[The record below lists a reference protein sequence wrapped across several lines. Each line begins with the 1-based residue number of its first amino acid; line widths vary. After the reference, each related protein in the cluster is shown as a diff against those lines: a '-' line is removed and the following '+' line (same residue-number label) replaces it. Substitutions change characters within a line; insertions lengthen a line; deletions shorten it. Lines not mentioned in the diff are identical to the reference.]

1 MFKTMRKIIFT
12 TLLLMVSTISMAQ
25 NEVGHWTLTPKVGV
39 NLATLTD
46 PDIYVS
52 DTWKME
58 YSNRVGVVIGG
69 EGEYQLNKL
78 IGLSAGLLYSQQG
91 TRQKDNPAF
100 RDAIVRLDYL
110 NVPVTANVYIAR
122 NVAIR
127 LGLQAGWALSRRTEG
142 EESDGNGHWE
152 HYDSSDTWY
161 RAFDLS
167 LPLGLSWAVGS
178 LQFDARYNFG
188 LTNITKYDTLKQR
201 NRVIQ
206 LTVGYR
212 FEL

>member
-1 MFKTMRKIIFT
+1 MRKIV
-12 TLLLMVSTISMAQ
+12 LLTMAWLMAATVSMAQ
-25 NEVGHWTLTPKVGV
+25 NEVGHWTLTPKVGI

-52 DTWKME
+52 DGWKME
-58 YSNRVGVVIGG
+58 YRNKLGLVIGG
-69 EGEYQLNKL
+69 EAEYQLNKF

-100 RDAIVRLDYL
+100 RDASVKLNYL
-110 NVPVTANVYIAR
+110 NVPLTANIYLAR
-122 NVAIR
+122 NVSVR
-127 LGLQAGWALSRRTEG
+127 LGLQAGWAVSSGEEG
-142 EESDGNGHWE
+142 EEFDGNGHWK
-152 HYDSSDTWY
+152 HYDEGNMEY

-167 LPLGLSWAVGS
+167 LPLGLSWAVGP
-178 LQFDARYNFG
+178 LQFDARYNLG
-188 LTNITKYDTLKQR
+188 LTNITKYDLLKQR
-201 NRVIQ
+201 NRVVQ